1 MQGSCFEILV
11 STAFVRLKQEFC
23 QPICAR
29 EVPALLTDRVEHRGT
44 PNAYNVAVVVHGLP
58 REALLLGDGVL
69 PVPSTRDFLAVV
81 DKAAQ
86 IEFE

>member
-1 MQGSCFEILV
+1 MQGFDLKVLV
-11 STAFVRLKQEFC
+11 GTALARLKQEFC

-29 EVPALLTDRVEHRGT
+29 EVPALLTDRVQHRGT

-58 REALLLGDGVL
+58 REVLLLGDGVL
-69 PVPSTRDFLAVV
+69 PVPSIRDFLAVV
-81 DKAAQ
+81 DETTQ